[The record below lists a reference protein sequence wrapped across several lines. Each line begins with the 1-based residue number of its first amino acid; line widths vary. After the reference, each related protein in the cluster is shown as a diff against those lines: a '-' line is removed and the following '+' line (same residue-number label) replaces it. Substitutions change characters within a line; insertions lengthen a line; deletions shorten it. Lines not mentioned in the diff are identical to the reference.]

1 MLTNET
7 TCVIIT
13 TMSTTKKE
21 NIMFREMSHSNNEAL
36 TNEQIML
43 GAPSVFATAPHHE
56 VSDRYGFQ
64 PTIDVVDAL
73 RFEGWYPVDATQ
85 KNVRDKSKRELTTH
99 LLRFRRLDNDIQVG
113 DSVVELLL
121 KNAHDRSSAFVLH
134 AGIFRMACANG
145 IVIADS
151 TFNKMSVRHG
161 KNIVGDI
168 IEGSYD
174 IIKDVPMI
182 AEHVEGMQ
190 ATNLSGEERAIF
202 AKTAYTFAHGE
213 RTEKDL
219 TSEDS
224 IINQMLAPKRAV
236 DLGTDLW
243 TTFNVIQEN
252 IIRGGI
258 KTFKVGSKGHAR
270 SSTKRAVKNID
281 KNIKL
286 NKALWEMAT
295 QMKDL
300 KAA

>member
-1 MLTNET
+1 
-7 TCVIIT
+7 
-13 TMSTTKKE
+13 
-21 NIMFREMSHSNNEAL
+21 MFRELSHTGNEAL

-43 GAPSVFATAPHHE
+43 GAPSVFAIAPHHE
-56 VSDRYGFQ
+56 VSARYGFQ

-73 RFEGWYPVDATQ
+73 RSEGWMPVDATQ
-85 KNVRDKSKRELTTH
+85 KNVRDSSKRELTTH
-99 LLRFRRLDNDIQVG
+99 LLRFRRIDDDIRVG
-113 DSVVELLL
+113 DSVVELVL

-161 KNIVGDI
+161 KHIVNDI

-174 IIKDVPMI
+174 IIRDVPMI
-182 AEHVEGMQ
+182 VDHVEGMQ
-190 ATNLSGEERAIF
+190 STELSAGERMIF

-213 RTEKDL
+213 RDENDL
-219 TSEDS
+219 TSDAS
-224 IINQMLAPKRAV
+224 IVNQMLAPKRHS
-236 DLGTDLW
+236 DSGHDLW

-252 IIRGGI
+252 VIRGGV
-258 KTFKVGSKGHAR
+258 KTVKINDKGR
-270 SSTKRAVKNID
+270 VRRNTKRAVNNID

-295 QMKDL
+295 HMKNL
-300 KAA
+300 KAAH

>member
-1 MLTNET
+1 
-7 TCVIIT
+7 
-13 TMSTTKKE
+13 
-21 NIMFREMSHSNNEAL
+21 MFREMTHTGNEAL
-36 TNEQIML
+36 SNEQIML

-73 RFEGWYPVDATQ
+73 RFEGWMPVDATQ

-99 LLRFRRLDNDIQVG
+99 LLRFRRIDDDIQVG

-134 AGIFRMACANG
+134 AGVFRMACANG

-174 IIKDVPMI
+174 IIKDVPLI
-182 AEHVEGMQ
+182 ADHVEGMQ
-190 ATNLSGEERAIF
+190 ATELSGAEREIF
-202 AKTAYTFAHGE
+202 AKTAYKVAYGE
-213 RTEKDL
+213 RDENDL
-219 TSEDS
+219 TSDAS
-224 IINQMLAPKRAV
+224 IVNQMLRPKRHS
-236 DLGTDLW
+236 DTGHDLW
-243 TTFNVIQEN
+243 STFNVVQEN
-252 IIRGGI
+252 VIRGGI
-258 KTFKVGSKGHAR
+258 QTTKVNDKGR
-270 SSTKRAVKNID
+270 IRRNSKRAVGSID

-295 QMKDL
+295 QMKEL

>member
-1 MLTNET
+1 
-7 TCVIIT
+7 
-13 TMSTTKKE
+13 
-21 NIMFREMSHSNNEAL
+21 MFREMTQSNNEAM
-36 TNEQIML
+36 TNAQIML
-43 GAPSVFATAPHHE
+43 AAPSTFATAPHHE
-56 VSDRYGFQ
+56 VSDRYGFM

-73 RFEGWYPVDATQ
+73 RGEGWLPVDATQ

-99 LLRFRRLDNDIQVG
+99 LLRFRRLDNDIKVG

-151 TFNKMSVRHG
+151 TFNKLSVRHG

-168 IEGSYD
+168 LEGSYD

-182 AEHVEGMQ
+182 TEQVEGMQ
-190 ATNLSGEERAIF
+190 NTMLDGRERAIL
-202 AKTAYTFAHGE
+202 ARTAYNYAFGE
-213 RTEKDL
+213 RDDKLL
-219 TSEDS
+219 TSENS
-224 IINQMLAPKRAV
+224 IINQMLQPKRHS
-236 DLGTDLW
+236 DTGSDLW
-243 TTFNVIQEN
+243 STFNVIQEN
-252 IIRGGI
+252 VIRGGI
-258 KTFKVGSKGHAR
+258 RTAKVNDKGR
-270 SSTKRAVKNID
+270 YRRTTSRAVKSID

-295 QMKDL
+295 QMKEL

>member
-1 MLTNET
+1 
-7 TCVIIT
+7 
-13 TMSTTKKE
+13 
-21 NIMFREMSHSNNEAL
+21 MFREMTHSSNEAL
-36 TNEQIML
+36 TNEQIMV

-56 VSDRYGFQ
+56 VSDRYGFM

-73 RFEGWYPVDATQ
+73 RFEGWMPVDATP

-99 LLRFRRLDNDIQVG
+99 LLRFRRIDDDIQVG

-134 AGIFRMACANG
+134 AGVFRMACANG

-161 KNIVGDI
+161 KNIVNDI
-168 IEGSYD
+168 IEGSYE
-174 IIKDVPMI
+174 IIDDVPMI
-182 AEHVEGMQ
+182 ADHIEGMQ
-190 ATNLSGEERAIF
+190 GTELSGAEREIF
-202 AKTAYTFAHGE
+202 AKTAYKVAYGE
-213 RTEKDL
+213 KDENDL
-219 TSEDS
+219 TSDAS
-224 IINQMLAPKRAV
+224 IVNQMLRPKRHSDTGHDLWSTFNVVQENVIRGGLQTVKIGDKGRVRRNSKRAV
-236 DLGTDLW
+236 
-243 TTFNVIQEN
+243 
-252 IIRGGI
+252 
-258 KTFKVGSKGHAR
+258 GS
-270 SSTKRAVKNID
+270 ID